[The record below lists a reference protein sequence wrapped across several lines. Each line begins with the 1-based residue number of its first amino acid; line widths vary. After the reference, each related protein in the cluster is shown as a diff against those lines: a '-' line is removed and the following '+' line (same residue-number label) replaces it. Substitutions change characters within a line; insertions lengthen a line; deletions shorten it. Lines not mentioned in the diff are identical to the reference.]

1 MVSAEGDLLGE
12 LHSHLLGDSEDPV
25 RQMKVAMFLSG
36 LVAPAVDKNVSRMAD
51 GEMRDAIVA
60 VGMELAG

>member
-1 MVSAEGDLLGE
+1 
-12 LHSHLLGDSEDPV
+12 
-25 RQMKVAMFLSG
+25 MFLSG
-36 LVAPAVDKNVSRMAD
+36 LVAPAVDQNVSRMAD